1 MIVAT
6 LLILG
11 ASLTFLSIA
20 FIAVLFCIVLP
31 MREDLAR
38 TNAERDELRTK
49 QEAQQRRQDEQEDT
63 IARNAGAS
71 IGLYMAT
78 CRELHALQN
87 KVAFVEAYT
96 VPMLPEDNG
105 PTTEK
110 SPGSEARS

>member
-1 MIVAT
+1 MIIAA

-11 ASLTFLSIA
+11 ASLLFVTIA
-20 FIAVLFCIVLP
+20 FVAVLFCIVLP
-31 MREDLAR
+31 MRRELA
-38 TNAERDELRTK
+38 
-49 QEAQQRRQDEQEDT
+49 EAKGEQARQEDT
-63 IARNAGAS
+63 IERNAGAS
-71 IGLYMAT
+71 IGLYMST

-96 VPMLPEDNG
+96 VPILPEDTG